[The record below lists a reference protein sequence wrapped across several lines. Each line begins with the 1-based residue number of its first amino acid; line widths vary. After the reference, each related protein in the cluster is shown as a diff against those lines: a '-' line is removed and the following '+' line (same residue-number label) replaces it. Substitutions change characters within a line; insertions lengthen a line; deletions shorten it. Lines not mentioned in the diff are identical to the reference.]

1 MDKVSTRKISAI
13 LSSEHRVE
21 RVFNKLT
28 QTTVA
33 RHDITIQG
41 SPSAIA
47 DKFGTQYLEPNRVQE
62 SKDAPKQ
69 EPYLADDFGWLKGF
83 AFSIPMFIGLVIG
96 LLIGG
101 DLRDDITDNLIFG
114 FIGALVGGA
123 VGYFISRLITLRR
136 TKANRE
142 QANQG
147 GFVIWISITNEDQIN
162 EVMDILKQYGATN
175 IKIE

>member
-1 MDKVSTRKISAI
+1 MDNVSTRKISAI

-41 SPSAIA
+41 NPSDLA
-47 DKFGTQYLEPNRVQE
+47 DKFGTQYLEPDRVQE
-62 SKDAPKQ
+62 SKDAPKK

-83 AFSIPMFIGLVIG
+83 TFSIPMFIGLVIG
-96 LLIGG
+96 LFIGG
-101 DLRDDITDNLIFG
+101 DLRDNFTDNLIFG
-114 FIGALVGGA
+114 LIGAIIGGA
-123 VGYFISRLITLRR
+123 VGYIISRLITHRR
-136 TKANRE
+136 EKAHRT

-147 GFVIWISITNEDQIN
+147 GFVIWVNITNENQIE
-162 EVMDILKQYGATN
+162 EVMDVLKQYGATN
-175 IKIE
+175 IKID

>member
-13 LSSEHRVE
+13 LSSQHRVE

-41 SPSAIA
+41 TPADLA
-47 DKFGTQYLEPNRVQE
+47 DKFGEQYVEPDVVQR
-62 SKDAPKQ
+62 SADAPKQ

-83 AFSIPMFIGLVIG
+83 AFSIPMFIGIVVGVFIIG
-96 LLIGG
+96 DVQSLTDNLLFGFLGALIGG
-101 DLRDDITDNLIFG
+101 A
-114 FIGALVGGA
+114 IGYV
-123 VGYFISRLITLRR
+123 ISRFITIS
-136 TKANRE
+136 RE
-142 QANQG
+142 NAHRKQANQG
-147 GFVIWISITNEDQIN
+147 GFVIWITINNENQIN
-162 EVMDILKQYGATN
+162 EVMNILKKYGADN

>member
-1 MDKVSTRKISAI
+1 MDNVSTRKISAI

-41 SPSAIA
+41 NPTDIA
-47 DKFGTQYLEPNRVQE
+47 DKFGTQYLEPGRVQE
-62 SKDAPKQ
+62 STDAPKK

-83 AFSIPMFIGLVIG
+83 TFSIPMFIGLVIG
-96 LLIGG
+96 LFIGG
-101 DLRDDITDNLIFG
+101 DLRDNFTDNLIFG
-114 FIGALVGGA
+114 LIGAAIGSA
-123 VGYFISRLITLRR
+123 IGYVISRLITLRR
-136 TKANRE
+136 EKAFRK
-142 QANQG
+142 QADQG
-147 GFVIWISITNEDQIN
+147 GFVIWINITNENQIE
-162 EVMDILKQYGATN
+162 EVMEILNKYGATN